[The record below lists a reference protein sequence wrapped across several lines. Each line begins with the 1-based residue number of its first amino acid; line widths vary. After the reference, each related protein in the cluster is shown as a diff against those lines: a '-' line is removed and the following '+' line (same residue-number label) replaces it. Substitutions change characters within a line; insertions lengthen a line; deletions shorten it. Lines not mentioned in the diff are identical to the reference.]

1 MKIPGRWIV
10 GIVVSALAGTPMASK
25 AAGEA
30 AGEEV
35 APPRNVIL
43 FVGDGMGISTIT
55 ATRILA
61 GQMAGQTGE
70 EHVLPFEQFPN
81 VALVKTYNTDAQV
94 PDSAGTMSAMMTGEK
109 TRIGVFGVR
118 ASVERSDCAGALK
131 AELPTLLEQAEDAGL
146 ATGVVTTTR
155 ITHATPGATYAHVP
169 NRDWEAD
176 RQLPAIA
183 TEQGCRDIARQLIEF
198 DHGDGIDVVLGGGRV
213 LFLPD
218 DVADPEYPSVMGV
231 RGDDRNLID
240 EWIGAASERR
250 YVWNKAGFD
259 ALPRKTG
266 QVIGLFE
273 PSHLQFDIEREK
285 DGAGEPSLSD
295 MTRFAIE
302 RLRQNP
308 RGYFLMIE
316 GGKIDH
322 AHHAGNAHRALTDG
336 IALANAVAVA
346 NELTDA
352 ADTLIMVTAD
362 HSHTFTIAG
371 YPKRGNPI
379 LGKVEAPAGEHAED
393 ANGRPYTTL
402 GYANGPGYRESVP
415 DLTDVDTTAVDFL
428 QVAGIPMES
437 ETHGGEDVAAFARG
451 PNAEA
456 LRGVIEQ
463 NLLYNIMRDAL
474 LPADR

>member
-1 MKIPGRWIV
+1 MKTRLLV
-10 GIVVSALAGTPMASK
+10 GIALSALATTQITSEAL
-25 AAGEA
+25 AEA
-30 AGEEV
+30 A
-35 APPRNVIL
+35 APRNVIL

-61 GQMAGQTGE
+61 GQLAGQTGE
-70 EHVLPFEQFPN
+70 EYVLPFERFPN

-109 TRIGVFGVR
+109 TRIGVFGIR
-118 ASVERSDCAGALK
+118 ASVERSDCAAALR
-131 AELPTLLEQAEDAGL
+131 AQLPTLLEQAEDAGL

-155 ITHATPGATYAHVP
+155 ITHATPAATYAHVP

-176 RQLPAIA
+176 RQLPATA
-183 TEQGCRDIARQLIEF
+183 NEQGCRDIARQMIEF
-198 DHGDGIDVVLGGGRV
+198 NHGDGIDVMLGGGRV

-240 EWIGAASERR
+240 EWVAGASERR
-250 YVWNKAGFD
+250 YVWNQSGFD
-259 ALPRKTG
+259 ALPKQTG

-273 PSHLQFDIEREK
+273 PSHLQFDIERGK

-316 GGKIDH
+316 SGKIDH

-346 NELTDA
+346 DELTDA
-352 ADTLIMVTAD
+352 ADTLIVVTAD

-379 LGKVEAPAGEHAED
+379 LGKVEAPAGEPAAD
-393 ANGRPYTTL
+393 AKGRPYTTL

-451 PNAEA
+451 PNATA

>member
-1 MKIPGRWIV
+1 
-10 GIVVSALAGTPMASK
+10 
-25 AAGEA
+25 
-30 AGEEV
+30 
-35 APPRNVIL
+35 
-43 FVGDGMGISTIT
+43 
-55 ATRILA
+55 
-61 GQMAGQTGE
+61 
-70 EHVLPFEQFPN
+70 
-81 VALVKTYNTDAQV
+81 
-94 PDSAGTMSAMMTGEK
+94 
-109 TRIGVFGVR
+109 
-118 ASVERSDCAGALK
+118 
-131 AELPTLLEQAEDAGL
+131 
-146 ATGVVTTTR
+146 
-155 ITHATPGATYAHVP
+155 
-169 NRDWEAD
+169 
-176 RQLPAIA
+176 
-183 TEQGCRDIARQLIEF
+183 
-198 DHGDGIDVVLGGGRV
+198 
-213 LFLPD
+213 
-218 DVADPEYPSVMGV
+218 
-231 RGDDRNLID
+231 
-240 EWIGAASERR
+240 
-250 YVWNKAGFD
+250 
-259 ALPRKTG
+259 
-266 QVIGLFE
+266 
-273 PSHLQFDIEREK
+273 
-285 DGAGEPSLSD
+285 

-352 ADTLIMVTAD
+352 ADTLIVVTAD

-379 LGKVEAPAGEHAED
+379 LGKVEAPAGEPAED